1 MLENLGILTP
11 NRLILGRNNSRCP
24 TAPLIIKNDARRIIE
39 SNDKIFES
47 WYKEWLIS
55 YVPKLI
61 KKPKWSVTKRN
72 LCVGDVVLFLKS
84 EQEFD
89 RIYQY
94 GILTAPVQSRDGT
107 IKLAEVKYQN
117 PGENTKRHT
126 NRGVRELVV
135 IHQVDEIDL
144 SKELY
149 ELGKYEEY

>member
-1 MLENLGILTP
+1 MLENLDILTP
-11 NRLILGRNNSRCP
+11 NRLILGRNNSRYP

-47 WYKEWLIS
+47 WFKEWLIS

-61 KKPKWSVTKRN
+61 KKTKWFVTERN
-72 LCVGDVVLFLKS
+72 FCVGDVVLFLKS

-94 GILTAPVQSRDGT
+94 GIVTATVQSRGGT
-107 IKLAEVKYQN
+107 IKLVVEYQN
-117 PGENTKRHT
+117 PGENIKRRA

-135 IHQVDEIDL
+135 IHQVD
-144 SKELY
+144 
-149 ELGKYEEY
+149 

>member
-1 MLENLGILTP
+1 MLENLDILTP

-24 TAPLIIKNDARRIIE
+24 TAPLILKNDARRIIE

-47 WYKEWLIS
+47 WFKEWLLS

-61 KKPKWSVTKRN
+61 EKPKWFNTERN

-94 GILTAPVQSRDGT
+94 GIVTTTVQSRDG
-107 IKLAEVKYQN
+107 IVRLVEVEYQN
-117 PGENTKRHT
+117 PGETSN
-126 NRGVRELVV
+126 VAPIEVSASWL
-135 IHQVDEIDL
+135 
-144 SKELY
+144 
-149 ELGKYEEY
+149 